1 MKMQM
6 VFGKL
11 LLELILILDYAL
23 VHEQKQHFISWREK
37 SDRGREVGMEGEGSG
52 GGRERGGKVGIRYP
66 CPPPPCR
73 CAIKNEIK
81 VY

>member
-23 VHEQKQHFISWREK
+23 VHEQKQHFIRGREK
-37 SDRGREVGMEGEGSG
+37 SDRGGKWGRWGGKWREKGGSG
-52 GGRERGGKVGIRYP
+52 
-66 CPPPPCR
+66 
-73 CAIKNEIK
+73 N
-81 VY
+81 

>member
-23 VHEQKQHFISWREK
+23 VHEQEQHFIRGREK
-37 SDRGREVGMEGEGSG
+37 SDRMREVGMEGGGSG
-52 GGRERGGKVGIRYP
+52 GDG
-66 CPPPPCR
+66 
-73 CAIKNEIK
+73 
-81 VY
+81 

>member
-23 VHEQKQHFISWREK
+23 VHEQKQHFIRGRENLTGGGKWGRWGGKWREK
-37 SDRGREVGMEGEGSG
+37 GGSG
-52 GGRERGGKVGIRYP
+52 
-66 CPPPPCR
+66 
-73 CAIKNEIK
+73 N
-81 VY
+81 